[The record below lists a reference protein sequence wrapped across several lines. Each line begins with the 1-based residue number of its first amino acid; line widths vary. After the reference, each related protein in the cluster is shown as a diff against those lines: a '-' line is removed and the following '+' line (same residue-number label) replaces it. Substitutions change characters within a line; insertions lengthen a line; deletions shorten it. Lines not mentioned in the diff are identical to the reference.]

1 MLCLLSVEVPD
12 PDRFCQGALL
22 FRSYLSPDL
31 DTHFMQLRFSS
42 GEGGDENSDGRI
54 RSRRFVP
61 YIEDLSIRRQFHIQG
76 VARHPRVSTDRLSQ
90 RDFPRLGGDQCF

>member
-1 MLCLLSVEVPD
+1 MLCLFPIEIPD
-12 PDRFCQGALL
+12 PDRFREGAFLIGAH
-22 FRSYLSPDL
+22 FSPDL
-31 DTHFMQLRFSS
+31 YPHFMQLRFSS